1 MSEANGARND
11 PRMGGVSGDFFA
23 LPWSVVS
30 VAFVCRVWSNG
41 AKQGLKARG
50 EGRGSV

>member
-11 PRMGGVSGDFFA
+11 PRMGGVNGDFFA

-30 VAFVCRVWSNG
+30 VPFVCSVWNNG
-41 AKQGLKARG
+41 AEQNTVASG